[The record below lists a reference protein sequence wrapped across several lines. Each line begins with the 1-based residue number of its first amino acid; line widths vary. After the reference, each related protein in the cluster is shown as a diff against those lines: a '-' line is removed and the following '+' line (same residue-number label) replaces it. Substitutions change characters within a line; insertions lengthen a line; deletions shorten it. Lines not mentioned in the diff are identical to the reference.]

1 MSCTTARG
9 PGPAPPR
16 APRPSSRRPSRGS
29 WAPRGP
35 GRDHRQRLERLLE
48 GGPQEEVR
56 PPSGPDQVRAR
67 DPELLDRQPGR
78 LLDVLDR
85 LDAAVGPTAAQA
97 GRRGGP
103 APAAPPHVTPPLP
116 PPRQNAPHGV
126 L

>member
-16 APRPSSRRPSRGS
+16 APRRSSRRPSRGS

-48 GGPQEEVR
+48 GGPQKEVR

-78 LLDVLDR
+78 LLDVLHR
-85 LDAAVGPTAAQA
+85 LEAAVGPTAAHD
-97 GRRGGP
+97 GPPGGP
-103 APAAPPHVTPPLP
+103 APAGTPPGH
-116 PPRQNAPHGV
+116 PPRSTPPAQTP
-126 L
+126 